1 MSIARRSG
9 IPRRRSWPANAPRRA
24 TSSQGGA
31 TAYFQYAGSLVVD
44 HDVPDSGRR
53 VLVRWS
59 SEPAARD
66 TPGRVMVAIVG
77 PGVAGVRAAGYGTF
91 RAHHVGGLPAGYK
104 AVVFYYAK
112 WPAAATERARTRQG
126 LEQLARRIEQVAA
139 ARAANPAERR
149 REAPGTR
156 RDQQLDRPGRR
167 THGPIP
173 RCRYARDAT
182 RAAGPLH

>member
-9 IPRRRSWPANAPRRA
+9 IPRRRSWPANARRLA

-91 RAHHVGGLPAGYK
+91 RAHHVGGLPAGHK

-126 LEQLARRIEQVAA
+126 LEQLARRIEQ
-139 ARAANPAERR
+139 
-149 REAPGTR
+149 
-156 RDQQLDRPGRR
+156 L
-167 THGPIP
+167 P
-173 RCRYARDAT
+173 RLVPLT
-182 RAAGPLH
+182 PLNAAGKPTAPAATNN